1 MRKKLIYLDCAS
13 TTPLDPSVRKAMLPF
28 LGREFGNPSSVYSL
42 GQTARA
48 AVEKAREQVA
58 GFLSCSANEVVFT
71 SGATE
76 ANNLAIQG
84 CVKPGF
90 THSSVPHVITSAIEH
105 ESVLAPIQEL
115 EKRGEIKATYISVGK
130 KGILDPVD
138 VEKAIKEN
146 TVLVSIQYANSEIGT
161 IQPIAEIGNRLK
173 SKVKSQKSKVIFHTD
188 AVQAANYIDCNVG
201 KLGVDL
207 LTLSSHKVYGP
218 KGAGVLYVR
227 SGVLLQPLL
236 RGGGQERGMRPG
248 TENAAC
254 IVGMGEAIGEIR
266 NPKSEIRN
274 IMIRQLRDKLIK
286 DVLKRV
292 SGAKL
297 TGSLEHRLANN
308 AHFLFEGIEGKD
320 IVFLLDEKGIAVSTG
335 SACSE
340 LTQEV
345 SHVLLAMGYT
355 KKEAAGALRITLGK
369 HAKKEDIEKT
379 VKALEK
385 AVEQL
390 APKK

>member
-1 MRKKLIYLDCAS
+1 
-13 TTPLDPSVRKAMLPF
+13 
-28 LGREFGNPSSVYSL
+28 
-42 GQTARA
+42 
-48 AVEKAREQVA
+48 
-58 GFLSCSANEVVFT
+58 
-71 SGATE
+71 
-76 ANNLAIQG
+76 
-84 CVKPGF
+84 
-90 THSSVPHVITSAIEH
+90 
-105 ESVLAPIQEL
+105 
-115 EKRGEIKATYISVGK
+115 
-130 KGILDPVD
+130 
-138 VEKAIKEN
+138 
-146 TVLVSIQYANSEIGT
+146 
-161 IQPIAEIGNRLK
+161 
-173 SKVKSQKSKVIFHTD
+173 
-188 AVQAANYIDCNVG
+188 
-201 KLGVDL
+201 
-207 LTLSSHKVYGP
+207 
-218 KGAGVLYVR
+218 
-227 SGVLLQPLL
+227 
-236 RGGGQERGMRPG
+236 
-248 TENAAC
+248 
-254 IVGMGEAIGEIR
+254 
-266 NPKSEIRN
+266 
-274 IMIRQLRDKLIK
+274 MIRQLRDKLIK